1 MPGNEIKISE
11 SSFGSQIK
19 PFCGPLFFVDQV
31 LQMLFI
37 KLRLILSWVEVVL
50 AFIIII
56 IFLNHYSKSD
66 LKKKKLLELF
76 QIHCHFSFISYIGE
90 QI

>member
-66 LKKKKLLELF
+66 LKKKKVVRAVSDPLPF
-76 QIHCHFSFISYIGE
+76 FIH
-90 QI
+90 

>member
-19 PFCGPLFFVDQV
+19 PFCGSLFFVDQV

-66 LKKKKLLELF
+66 
-76 QIHCHFSFISYIGE
+76 
-90 QI
+90 